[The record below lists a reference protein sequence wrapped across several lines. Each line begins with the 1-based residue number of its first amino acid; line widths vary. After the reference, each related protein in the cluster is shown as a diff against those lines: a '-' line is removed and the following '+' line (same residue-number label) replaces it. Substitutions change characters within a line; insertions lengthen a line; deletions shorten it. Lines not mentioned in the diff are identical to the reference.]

1 MYILILFIPLLSA
14 IISGF
19 FGRKIGTK
27 GAGILTSSCITIST
41 IISCCIFYETTL
53 NSSTTYIKLWRW
65 FDSELLTTY
74 FGLQFDSLT
83 STTLVVITSVSA
95 LVHIYSTGYM
105 AEDPHIPRF
114 MSYLSL
120 FTFLMIVLVT
130 SDNYVQLF
138 IGWEGV
144 GLCSYLLINFWLTRI
159 KANKAAIKAMLIN
172 RVGDIGLVLA
182 MLMILKEFGALE
194 FSTISSLLVT
204 PNINKENVTII
215 CLLLFLGAVG
225 KSAQLGL
232 HTWLPDAMEGPTPVS
247 ALIHAA
253 TMVTAGVFL
262 IIRSGPLF
270 EGSPLA
276 LTIVTIL
283 GALTAFFAATT
294 GVVQNDLKKVV
305 AYSTCSQLGYMVMV
319 CGISNYSTS
328 LFHLMNHAF
337 FKALLFLSAGSVI
350 HAVSDEQDMR
360 KMGGLIKSI
369 PFTYTM
375 ILIGSLSLMGFPY
388 LTGFYSKDLILELT
402 YDKYYIVF
410 AYWLG
415 SFSALLTAFYSIRLI
430 YLTFITNTNSKK
442 EVLTGIHE
450 SSLNITIPLLLL
462 ALGSIFV
469 GYLAKEITLSNV
481 ISPIISN
488 SAKVIPLLFSLLG
501 AILAFV
507 VYNWSIAFKVYYI
520 QSHQLPFLKIKTIG
534 QKADIRNHN
543 LPVGRESNWFDS
555 RMNFHFINWWKSSNN
570 WVFLYHMIYTFL
582 NSAWQF
588 NYIINHFAVG
598 EIWKFGHL
606 ITYRVIDRGLL
617 EIIGPRG
624 ISVIVIKL
632 TQNISNLQSGMVFNY
647 ALIMIVFTTLF
658 ISGVIIP
665 KGVLAQL
672 VERRRCK
679 SEATGSRPANSIYDN
694 VDRNH
699 SSWLP
704 MGNPFGRETI
714 ALPMTEN
721 PKQCLIVWLRNWKY
735 IVKPIEELKFEYGVR
750 I

>member
-1 MYILILFIPLLSA
+1 M
-14 IISGF
+14 
-19 FGRKIGTK
+19 
-27 GAGILTSSCITIST
+27 
-41 IISCCIFYETTL
+41 
-53 NSSTTYIKLWRW
+53 
-65 FDSELLTTY
+65 
-74 FGLQFDSLT
+74 GLQFDSLT
-83 STTLVVITSVSA
+83 STMLIVITSVSA

-105 AEDPHIPRF
+105 SGDPHIPRF

-120 FTFLMIVLVT
+120 FTFLMVVLVT
-130 SDNYVQLF
+130 SDNYIQLF

-159 KANKAAIKAMLIN
+159 KANKAAMKAMLIN
-172 RVGDIGLVLA
+172 RVGDMGLVLA
-182 MLMILKEFGALE
+182 MLVIFQEFGTLE
-194 FSTISSLLVT
+194 FSTIDSLLIT
-204 PNINKENVTII
+204 ETNKDKITII
-215 CLLLFLGAVG
+215 SLLLFLGAVG

-369 PFTYTM
+369 PLTYIM

-402 YDKYYIVF
+402 YDKYYIAF

-415 SFSALLTAFYSIRLI
+415 GFSALLTAFYSIRLV
-430 YLTFITNTNSKK
+430 YLTFVTNTNSKR
-442 EVLTGIHE
+442 EVLMGVHE
-450 SSLNITIPLLLL
+450 PSFNITLPLVLL
-462 ALGSIFV
+462 ALGSVFA
-469 GYLAKEITLSNV
+469 GYLAKDIALSNV
-481 ISPIISN
+481 IPPVVSN
-488 SAKVIPLLFSLLG
+488 YIKLAPLLLSFSG
-501 AILAFV
+501 ATLAFL
-507 VYNWSIAFKVYYI
+507 VYDFLVAYAARLNNNPGVPLYI
-520 QSHQLPFLKIKTIG
+520 YQS
-534 QKADIRNHN
+534 A
-543 LPVGRESNWFDS
+543 
-555 RMNFHFINWWKSSNN
+555 
-570 WVFLYHMIYTFL
+570 YTFF

-588 NYIINHFAVG
+588 NYVINHF
-598 EIWKFGHL
+598 
-606 ITYRVIDRGLL
+606 
-617 EIIGPRG
+617 
-624 ISVIVIKL
+624 
-632 TQNISNLQSGMVFNY
+632 
-647 ALIMIVFTTLF
+647 
-658 ISGVIIP
+658 
-665 KGVLAQL
+665 
-672 VERRRCK
+672 
-679 SEATGSRPANSIYDN
+679 
-694 VDRNH
+694 
-699 SSWLP
+699 
-704 MGNPFGRETI
+704 
-714 ALPMTEN
+714 
-721 PKQCLIVWLRNWKY
+721 
-735 IVKPIEELKFEYGVR
+735 IVKNM
-750 I
+750 

>member
-14 IISGF
+14 IISGL
-19 FGRKIGTK
+19 FGKKIGTK
-27 GAGILTSSCITIST
+27 GAGLITSSCIIISL
-41 IISCCIFYETTL
+41 IISCYIFYETCL
-53 NSSTTYIKLWRW
+53 KSSFIYIKLWKW

-74 FGLQFDSLT
+74 FGLQFDGLT
-83 STTLVVITSVSA
+83 SIMLLVITCVSA

-105 AEDPHIPRF
+105 AGDPHIPRF

-130 SDNYVQLF
+130 SNNYVQLF

-159 KANKAAIKAMLIN
+159 QANKAAMKAMFVN

-194 FSTISSLLVT
+194 FTTISSLLVT
-204 PNINKENVTII
+204 PTINKENITII
-215 CLLLFLGAVG
+215 CLLLFWGAVG

-262 IIRSGPLF
+262 IIRSGSLF
-270 EGSPLA
+270 EVSPFA

-294 GVVQNDLKKVV
+294 GALQNDLKKVI

-319 CGISNYSTS
+319 CGISNYLTS

-337 FKALLFLSAGSVI
+337 FKALLFLSAGSII
-350 HAVSDEQDMR
+350 HAVKDEQDMR

-369 PFTYTM
+369 PLTYIM

-388 LTGFYSKDLILELT
+388 LTGFYSKDLILELI
-402 YDKYYIVF
+402 YDKYYIAF

-430 YLTFITNTNSKK
+430 YMTFITNTNAKK
-442 EVLTGIHE
+442 ENYLKVHE
-450 SSLNITIPLLLL
+450 SSINIMIPLLLL
-462 ALGSIFV
+462 AFGSIFV
-469 GYLAKEITLSNV
+469 GYLAKEIVLST
-481 ISPIISN
+481 IIPPIVSN
-488 SAKVIPLLFSLLG
+488 IVKLIPLFFSLFG
-501 AILAFV
+501 AIFAFL
-507 VYNWSIAFKVYYI
+507 VYNSSIASKIWNPYYD
-520 QSHQLPFLKIKTIG
+520 Q
-534 QKADIRNHN
+534 N
-543 LPVGRESNWFDS
+543 
-555 RMNFHFINWWKSSNN
+555 
-570 WVFLYHMIYTFL
+570 LYHKIYTFF

-588 NYIINHFAVG
+588 NYIINHFLILN
-598 EIWKFGHL
+598 IWRFGHL

-617 EIIGPRG
+617 EILGPRG
-624 ISVIVIKL
+624 ISKILIKL

-647 ALIMIVFTTLF
+647 ALIMIIFTTLF
-658 ISGVIIP
+658 ISGY
-665 KGVLAQL
+665 QF
-672 VERRRCK
+672 
-679 SEATGSRPANSIYDN
+679 TG
-694 VDRNH
+694 
-699 SSWLP
+699 
-704 MGNPFGRETI
+704 GF
-714 ALPMTEN
+714 
-721 PKQCLIVWLRNWKY
+721 
-735 IVKPIEELKFEYGVR
+735 
-750 I
+750 

>member
-1 MYILILFIPLLSA
+1 MYILVLFMPLLSA
-14 IISGF
+14 IISGL

-27 GAGILTSSCITIST
+27 GAGIFTSACISFSVIV
-41 IISCCIFYETTL
+41 SCCIFYETVL
-53 NSSTTYIKLWRW
+53 NSSPTYIKLWRW
-65 FDSELLTTY
+65 FDSDLLITY
-74 FGLQFDSLT
+74 FGLQFDSIT
-83 STTLVVITSVSA
+83 SIMLIVITSVSA
-95 LVHIYSTGYM
+95 LVHVYSIGYM
-105 AEDPHIPRF
+105 SGDPHIPRF

-130 SDNYVQLF
+130 SDNFVQLF

-159 KANKAAIKAMLIN
+159 KANKAAMKAMLIN

-182 MLMILKEFGALE
+182 MIKILDEFGALE
-194 FSTISSLLVT
+194 FSTIYSVMSLNSS
-204 PNINKENVTII
+204 NIYVSKESITII

-276 LTIVTIL
+276 LTVVTIL

-294 GVVQNDLKKVV
+294 GVVQNDLKKVI

-319 CGISNYSTS
+319 CGLSNYSTS

-375 ILIGSLSLMGFPY
+375 VLIGSLSLMGFPY

-402 YDKYYIVF
+402 YDKYYIAF

-415 SFSALLTAFYSIRLI
+415 SLSALLTAFYSIRLI

-442 EVLTGIHE
+442 ETLIGVHE
-450 SSLNITIPLLLL
+450 PSFNIIFPLLLL
-462 ALGSIFV
+462 AFGSIFV
-469 GYLAKEITLSNV
+469 GYLGKEVILSNV
-481 ISPIISN
+481 VPPIISN
-488 SAKVIPLLFSLLG
+488 SVKVVPLVLSMLG
-501 AILAFV
+501 VFLAFV
-507 VYNWSIAFKVYYI
+507 IYERLVRVSKAWYFPINYKKIIVQNIKNEGSSMKDG
-520 QSHQLPFLKIKTIG
+520 LFLNLTIG
-534 QKADIRNHN
+534 HS
-543 LPVGRESNWFDS
+543 GRIVVN
-555 RMNFHFINWWKSSNN
+555 I
-570 WVFLYHMIYTFL
+570 YHMVYTFL

-588 NYIINHFAVG
+588 NYVINHFIVSN
-598 EIWKFGHL
+598 IWKFGHL
-606 ITYRVIDRGLL
+606 VTYRIIDRGVL
-617 EIIGPRG
+617 EVIGPKG
-624 ISVIVIKL
+624 ISRILIKL
-632 TQNISNLQSGMVFNY
+632 TQNISNFQSGMVFNY

-658 ISGVIIP
+658 ISG
-665 KGVLAQL
+665 A
-672 VERRRCK
+672 
-679 SEATGSRPANSIYDN
+679 SI
-694 VDRNH
+694 
-699 SSWLP
+699 L
-704 MGNPFGRETI
+704 
-714 ALPMTEN
+714 
-721 PKQCLIVWLRNWKY
+721 
-735 IVKPIEELKFEYGVR
+735 
-750 I
+750 

>member
-1 MYILILFIPLLSA
+1 MYILVLLMPLLSA
-14 IISGF
+14 IISGL

-27 GAGILTSSCITIST
+27 GAGVLTSCCIVIST
-41 IISCCIFYETTL
+41 IVSCYIFYETVL
-53 NSSTTYIKLWRW
+53 NSSVTYIKLWRW

-83 STTLVVITSVSA
+83 STMLIVITSVSA
-95 LVHIYSTGYM
+95 LVHIYSIGYM
-105 AEDPHIPRF
+105 SDDPHIPRF

-130 SDNYVQLF
+130 SDNYIQLF

-182 MLMILKEFGALE
+182 MIKILEEFGALE
-194 FSTISSLLVT
+194 FSTINSILSVSGD
-204 PNINKENVTII
+204 NKESVTII

-276 LTIVTIL
+276 LIIVTIL

-294 GVVQNDLKKVV
+294 GVVQNDLKKVI
-305 AYSTCSQLGYMVMV
+305 AYSTCSQLGYMVMI
-319 CGISNYSTS
+319 CGLSNYSVS
-328 LFHLMNHAF
+328 LFHLVNHAF

-369 PFTYTM
+369 PLTYTM

-402 YDKYYIVF
+402 YDKYYIIF

-415 SFSALLTAFYSIRLI
+415 GFSALLTAFYSIRLI
-430 YLTFITNTNSKK
+430 YLTFITDSNSRK
-442 EVLTGIHE
+442 EDLLKVHE
-450 SSLNITIPLLLL
+450 SSWNIIIPLLLL
-462 ALGSIFV
+462 AFGSIFV
-469 GYLAKEITLSNV
+469 GYLGKEIILSNV
-481 ISPIISN
+481 VSPIISN
-488 SAKVIPLLFSLLG
+488 LVKVVPLLLSLLG
-501 AILAFV
+501 ALLAFI
-507 VYNWSIAFKVYYI
+507 VYNNVIVTEYKLNINVEII
-520 QSHQLPFLKIKTIG
+520 QF
-534 QKADIRNHN
+534 IRNLCHAA
-543 LPVGRESNWFDS
+543 
-555 RMNFHFINWWKSSNN
+555 
-570 WVFLYHMIYTFL
+570 YTFF

-588 NYIINHFAVG
+588 NYIINHFFVNN
-598 EIWKFGHL
+598 IWKFGHL
-606 ITYRVIDRGLL
+606 ITYRIIDRGIL

-624 ISVIVIKL
+624 ISNVLIKL
-632 TQNISNLQSGMVFNY
+632 TQVISNFQSGMVFNY
-647 ALIMIVFTTLF
+647 ALIMIVFTALF
-658 ISGVIIP
+658 LSGVSM
-665 KGVLAQL
+665 L
-672 VERRRCK
+672 
-679 SEATGSRPANSIYDN
+679 
-694 VDRNH
+694 
-699 SSWLP
+699 
-704 MGNPFGRETI
+704 
-714 ALPMTEN
+714 
-721 PKQCLIVWLRNWKY
+721 
-735 IVKPIEELKFEYGVR
+735 
-750 I
+750 

>member
-1 MYILILFIPLLSA
+1 MYILVLFIPLLSA
-14 IISGF
+14 IISGL
-19 FGRKIGTK
+19 FGRKIGTR
-27 GAGILTSSCITIST
+27 GSGILTSSCIVIST
-41 IISCCIFYETTL
+41 IISGCIFYETTI

-83 STTLVVITSVSA
+83 SIMLIVITSVSA

-105 AEDPHIPRF
+105 AGDPHIPRF

-130 SDNYVQLF
+130 SDNFVQLF

-172 RVGDIGLVLA
+172 RVGDLGLVLA
-182 MLMILKEFGALE
+182 MLLILKEFGALE
-194 FSTISSLLVT
+194 FSTLYSLTDRNFQSHIVES
-204 PNINKENVTII
+204 NQVNEII

-276 LTIVTIL
+276 LTVVTIL

-294 GVVQNDLKKVV
+294 GVVQNDLKKVI
-305 AYSTCSQLGYMVMV
+305 AYSTCSQLGYMVMI

-350 HAVSDEQDMR
+350 HAVSNEQDMR

-388 LTGFYSKDLILELT
+388 LTGFYSKDLILELM
-402 YDKYYIVF
+402 YDKYYIAF

-442 EVLTGIHE
+442 EILMGVHE
-450 SSLNITIPLLLL
+450 SNVNITLPLLLL
-462 ALGSIFV
+462 AFGSIFV
-469 GYLAKEITLSNV
+469 GYLAKEITISN
-481 ISPIISN
+481 ILPPIISN
-488 SAKVIPLLFSLLG
+488 STKIIPLLFSMFG
-501 AILAFV
+501 AILAFII
-507 VYNWSIAFKVYYI
+507 YNRKG
-520 QSHQLPFLKIKTIG
+520 K
-534 QKADIRNHN
+534 
-543 LPVGRESNWFDS
+543 
-555 RMNFHFINWWKSSNN
+555 WWKSFNLIYQLSKYFENHGFQQ
-570 WVFLYHMIYTFL
+570 FLITWYHMLYTFL

-588 NYIINHFAVG
+588 NYIINHYIVSNIF
-598 EIWKFGHL
+598 KFGHL
-606 ITYRVIDRGLL
+606 ITYRIIDRGLL
-617 EIIGPRG
+617 EVIGPRG
-624 ISVIVIKL
+624 ISSILINM
-632 TQNISNLQSGMVFNY
+632 TQNVSNLQSGLVFNY
-647 ALIMIVFTTLF
+647 ALIMLVFSTLF
-658 ISGVIIP
+658 ISGFYFP
-665 KGVLAQL
+665 RGF
-672 VERRRCK
+672 
-679 SEATGSRPANSIYDN
+679 SSI
-694 VDRNH
+694 
-699 SSWLP
+699 W
-704 MGNPFGRETI
+704 
-714 ALPMTEN
+714 
-721 PKQCLIVWLRNWKY
+721 
-735 IVKPIEELKFEYGVR
+735 
-750 I
+750 